1 MNMKHNKTLQ
11 QKIFKEWFK
20 KRHLSSAPD
29 EYCQT
34 FQQMF
39 SDKLIDDMFAR
50 LDSDGG
56 GTLDMNE
63 ITALLK
69 ENNIIM
75 EVQQVANMFAEAQRK
90 DLVSKHLKMTQL
102 GTGFNK
108 IFPDSLKTR
117 PDDYNLK
124 QTLNP
129 QQFKLV
135 ANSESALKCK

>member
-1 MNMKHNKTLQ
+1 
-11 QKIFKEWFK
+11 
-20 KRHLSSAPD
+20 
-29 EYCQT
+29 
-34 FQQMF
+34 MF

-90 DLVSKHLKMTQL
+90 DLVSKHLKMT
-102 GTGFNK
+102 
-108 IFPDSLKTR
+108 
-117 PDDYNLK
+117 
-124 QTLNP
+124 
-129 QQFKLV
+129 
-135 ANSESALKCK
+135 